1 MLGWS
6 FFWLSSILLF
16 PGPSSI
22 WSWDLQNK
30 FGLEDPGGISV
41 CLWVEVGG
49 GDGFHF
55 YWFSLYYLF
64 TPVRVYQFLLLS
76 SSIGFIEYCW
86 LVSDFYFYYC
96 HDSDLFQHDEKFQ
109 NDERTMFFD
118 MLPYVCLSDWLPS
131 SSGRWGV
138 APGYMQDFLSGW
150 WIIRM
155 CQTQPSWEL
164 KGAPHNAALP
174 GTSRRYGP
182 LHLRLQLIIMVDPG
196 GGHMVTKRLL

>member
-55 YWFSLYYLF
+55 YWFSLLITLLI
-64 TPVRVYQFLLLS
+64 TPVRVYQFLHLS

-118 MLPYVCLSDWLPS
+118 MLPYVCLSDWLP
-131 SSGRWGV
+131 
-138 APGYMQDFLSGW
+138 
-150 WIIRM
+150 IIIWALRRCSRIYAGFSLGLVNHQNVPDPTLM
-155 CQTQPSWEL
+155 GIEGCSPQCRPSW
-164 KGAPHNAALP
+164 N
-174 GTSRRYGP
+174 
-182 LHLRLQLIIMVDPG
+182 
-196 GGHMVTKRLL
+196 